1 MSVLLGF
8 QFLVRKYLFSA
19 KVFRDSQKYCFSLIV
34 GIGARQMC
42 RPECRRRRDDG
53 PQDGAFLLD
62 GPGKITFSHLYAFRG
77 VFKGRRGQPFSIVSL
92 KFRF

>member
-8 QFLVRKYLFSA
+8 QFLVRNIYFQ
-19 KVFRDSQKYCFSLIV
+19 QKIFEILKNIIFPLTV
-34 GIGARQMC
+34 GTGARQMC

-62 GPGKITFSHLYAFRG
+62 GPGEITFSVSGGF
-77 VFKGRRGQPFSIVSL
+77 FKGVL
-92 KFRF
+92 KA